1 MYKRVCGPRNTIILT
16 GTYSIHTYTFYQW
29 IMYIMEQDIKDRRP
43 IKARQTRWASYF
55 ARALQLRG
63 FTPNAIS
70 LFSILFA
77 LIASISFI
85 FAFRTDQDTATRLL
99 LLVGIIGIQG
109 RLLCN
114 LLDGMV
120 AVEGKLRSP
129 VGAIYNDLPDRISDT
144 LIIMGVGYGMTVW
157 PLAPTLAWAA
167 TVMAVLTAY
176 IRLLGGS
183 CGLPQQFSGP
193 MAKQH
198 RMAILTLV
206 SLLALI
212 APAYGQWLFIAA
224 LGVILL
230 GSTVTCINRTRQI
243 MSALRIQG

>member
-1 MYKRVCGPRNTIILT
+1 
-16 GTYSIHTYTFYQW
+16 
-29 IMYIMEQDIKDRRP
+29 MEQDIKDRRP

-55 ARALQLRG
+55 ARVLQLRG

-77 LIASISFI
+77 LIAGISFI
-85 FAFRTDQDTATRLL
+85 FAFRTEQDSTTRLL
-99 LLVGIIGIQG
+99 LLVGAIGIQG

-144 LIIMGVGYGMTVW
+144 LIIMGVGYGITVW
-157 PLAPTLAWAA
+157 PFAPTLAWAA

-183 CGLPQQFSGP
+183 CGLSQQFSGP

-198 RMAILTLV
+198 RMAILTLA

-212 APAYGQWLFIAA
+212 VPAYGQWIFIAA

-230 GSTVTCINRTRQI
+230 GSAVTCINRTRQI
-243 MSALRIQG
+243 MNTLRIQG

>member
-1 MYKRVCGPRNTIILT
+1 
-16 GTYSIHTYTFYQW
+16 
-29 IMYIMEQDIKDRRP
+29 MEQDIKDRRP

-70 LFSILFA
+70 LLSILFA
-77 LIASISFI
+77 FIASISFI
-85 FAFRTDQDTATRLL
+85 FAFRTDQDTTTRLL
-99 LLVGIIGIQG
+99 LLVG
-109 RLLCN
+109 
-114 LLDGMV
+114 
-120 AVEGKLRSP
+120 A
-129 VGAIYNDLPDRISDT
+129 
-144 LIIMGVGYGMTVW
+144 
-157 PLAPTLAWAA
+157 
-167 TVMAVLTAY
+167 
-176 IRLLGGS
+176 
-183 CGLPQQFSGP
+183 

-212 APAYGQWLFIAA
+212 VPAYGQWLFIAA